1 MHDVG
6 GKPGYGAIVREAN
19 QPPFH
24 HEWELRVFALN
35 RTLLAARVYNL
46 DEFRASVER
55 LPERIYERVSYYERW
70 LLAIEALLRK
80 KDVLA

>member
-6 GKPGYGAIVREAN
+6 GKNGHSAIPREAN
-19 QPPFH
+19 EPPFH

-35 RTLLAARVYNL
+35 RTLLGARVYNL

-55 LPERIYERVSYYERW
+55 LPEELYARVSYYKRW
-70 LLAIEALLRK
+70 LYAIEALLQEKR
-80 KDVLA
+80 VLP